1 MIEKEILDYAKS
13 KGLGWIA
20 TGGGFQPP
28 CRSLLFPDRLSFVNA
43 TDFVLG
49 IWLYG
54 LIHDF

>member
-28 CRSLLFPDRLSFVNA
+28 CRSLLFPDR
-43 TDFVLG
+43 
-49 IWLYG
+49 
-54 LIHDF
+54 